1 MVFTFNI
8 YKKKLVNRINNF
20 GIIKKLDIYMQL
32 MNKFLIL
39 WKDDGFIYI
48 PSKKQMKIPLKEG

>member
-48 PSKKQMKIPLKEG
+48 PSKK